1 MSIAARS
8 GSVAWLASLTLLL
21 ALPPAFAAEDPF
33 LGTWVLNSAKSKGPP
48 GTVPDSM
55 TLVISDLGSG
65 MFKSETA
72 SVMAGMTV
80 HTDLTFAADGKDYVP
95 VTTPTMPGS
104 ATIAEA
110 IERVNDTTYKVS
122 VKVKGLLIA
131 TILEEVSADGKTLT
145 TTTTGVGQFAA
156 ISNVVIL
163 DKK

>member
-1 MSIAARS
+1 
-8 GSVAWLASLTLLL
+8 
-21 ALPPAFAAEDPF
+21 
-33 LGTWVLNSAKSKGPP
+33 
-48 GTVPDSM
+48 M